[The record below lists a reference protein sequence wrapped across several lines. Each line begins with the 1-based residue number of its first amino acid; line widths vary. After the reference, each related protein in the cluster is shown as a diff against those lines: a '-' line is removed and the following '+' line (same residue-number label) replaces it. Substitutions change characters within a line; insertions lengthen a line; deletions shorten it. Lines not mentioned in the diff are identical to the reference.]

1 MESKVKVVEAQLLM
15 GSLLELVEQGE
26 TVPLVISGNS
36 MSPFLRHGR
45 DTVYLSRVTK
55 PPKRGDMVL
64 YRREN
69 GSYILHRIYCC
80 RDGLY
85 DMVGDGQCSLEPDI
99 RPDQILAV
107 VTAFRRKGKLLKKG
121 SVLWEFFEHAWLVL
135 LPVRPAISRLNGRLR
150 HGATKH
156 D

>member
-1 MESKVKVVEAQLLM
+1 MRIEAIPMEQLAQLLELQLEAGEAPLRVT
-15 GSLLELVEQGE
+15 GS
-26 TVPLVISGNS
+26 S
-36 MSPFLRHGR
+36 MHPTLRDR
-45 DTVYLSRVTK
+45 LDTVYLK
-55 PPKRGDMVL
+55 AAKGDLRKGDVIL

-107 VTAFRRKGKLLKKG
+107 VTAVRRKGKLLKKG

-150 HGATKH
+150 HGDTKH